1 MSYVVPNTTI
11 KICKYVPLDP
21 GQEIT
26 LLFPDLATQTAYF
39 TTKTKYTLTAYS
51 YQRESGIMR
60 VAKKKED
67 LLDCNYLAYQ
77 NTSYGT
83 KWFYAFINSIEY
95 VNNETS
101 EIRFTIDPMQTW
113 HFDYV
118 LEQCYVEREHSATDN
133 PGDNTIPENLELGEY
148 ITDSATKTG
157 YLANRSLVL
166 AATWESTTGHYNTQP
181 GMKLAGLVSGIVY
194 NIYPEADYANMLAAI
209 AGSGTNYQGIVSV
222 FYYPTDMLP
231 DATYPA
237 NPVYKA
243 ITKTRVDSG
252 ALGGYTPTNKKLY
265 TYPYNFLYV
274 TNLQGNSANF
284 PYEYFEKNSGV
295 VPNSQVS
302 FILTGDFSPN
312 ATFWL
317 YPRGY
322 KGVPLSSVNLSE
334 GNYDEGMSLTGFGNI
349 PVAVDMYKAWT
360 AMQQSNLVAGSA
372 SSLLT
377 GFVSGGGPAAA
388 AGFIT
393 SAGENLIQQAVA
405 AANQTINRTAAMPMQ
420 ARGTFS
426 PMSQLAIGVLDF
438 WFMHKFI
445 RPEYARIIDEYF
457 TRYGYAC
464 HRVKVPNRTARPKF
478 NYIKTIGCQVDSATG
493 SGLPADDKREIERIY
508 DKGITFWRD
517 TAVVGD
523 YTVNN
528 APVSQSSGSGF
539 GSGSGSGTGNAEP
552 NIGEPSADP
561 NAGTTP

>member
-1 MSYVVPNTTI
+1 MSYVAPNTTI

-51 YQRESGIMR
+51 YQRDSGIMR

-113 HFDYV
+113 HFDYT
-118 LEQCYVEREHSATDN
+118 LEQCYVEREHSATDV
-133 PGDNTIPENLELGEY
+133 PGDNTIPENLELGDY
-148 ITDSATKTG
+148 ISDSITNTG
-157 YLANRSLVL
+157 YLTNKSLVL
-166 AATWESTTGHYNTQP
+166 AATWEDTNYQAQP
-181 GMKLAGLVSGIVY
+181 GMKLSGLVSGLVY
-194 NIYPEADYANMLAAI
+194 NIYPESQYADMLSVI
-209 AGSGTNYQGIVSV
+209 ARAGNNYQGIVSV
-222 FYYPTDMLP
+222 FYYPTDMLY
-231 DATYPA
+231 DTTYPA
-237 NPVYKA
+237 NPVYKT
-243 ITKTRVDSG
+243 ISKTRIDSG
-252 ALGGYTPTNKKLY
+252 AIGGYTPTNKKLY
-265 TYPYNFLYV
+265 TYPYSFLYV
-274 TNLQGNSANF
+274 TNLQGNSAIF
-284 PYEYFEKNSGV
+284 PYEYFEKNPLV
-295 VPNSQVS
+295 LANTLVS
-302 FILTGDFSPN
+302 FVLTGDFSPTP
-312 ATFWL
+312 TFWL

-322 KGVPLSSVNLSE
+322 KGVALTSVNPE
-334 GNYDEGMSLTGFGNI
+334 AGNYDEGMSISGWGNI
-349 PVAVDMYKAWT
+349 PVAVDMYKAWS
-360 AMQQSNLVAGSA
+360 AMQGSNLITGSL
-372 SSLLT
+372 SSALS
-377 GFVSGGGPAAA
+377 GFVSGGA
-388 AGFIT
+388 AGAVSGFV
-393 SAGENLIQQAVA
+393 SNAGGGVIQRAVA
-405 AANQTINRTAAMPMQ
+405 EANQAFHTAAAMPNQ
-420 ARGTFS
+420 ARGSFS

-438 WFMHKFI
+438 WFMHKCI

-528 APVSQSSGSGF
+528 APVTSQSSGS